1 MVLLFFFFF
10 CKTNPS
16 CLSVFTLSLAQFA
29 SHLPQTP
36 SHKSHRSH
44 MFEEC
49 SVQKS
54 LSSLILFVPAS
65 LFLSWGIC
73 FLSRVQPSLLC
84 IIPAF
89 LHRLCPGS
97 YRKRLTTHGTN
108 PDHTITICSL
118 PRNKKE
124 SVERS
129 KKPPLHCLLLRLPS
143 WWSGY
148 YFCPA
153 KAENTFF

>member
-1 MVLLFFFFF
+1 MQ
-10 CKTNPS
+10 NQS
-16 CLSVFTLSLAQFA
+16 CLSAFTLSLAHFA
-29 SHLPQTP
+29 RNLPQTP
-36 SHKSHRSH
+36 SHKTHRSH

-73 FLSRVQPSLLC
+73 FLLRVYLQPSLLC
-84 IIPAF
+84 IIPVL
-89 LHRLCPGS
+89 LHHLCPGS
-97 YRKRLTTHGTN
+97 YRTTLTTHGTN

-118 PRNKKE
+118 PGNKKE
-124 SVERS
+124 SAERS

-143 WWSGY
+143 WWSDY
-148 YFCPA
+148 YFCQTE
-153 KAENTFF
+153 AENTFF